1 MNNSDIL
8 LMAEVVSREKSLDKD
23 IIFEAIEAAL
33 ATATRKRNKDNI
45 EVRVAIERSTGDYEA
60 FRQWEIIADDEEM
73 INVDGQLFLTD
84 ARKHSEDLNIGDFIE
99 EPMEA
104 VEFGRIA
111 AQAAKQVIIQK
122 VREAER
128 NQVVIEFQKHL
139 GELVSGTVKRME
151 RDGAIIDINGVETLL
166 KRSAMIPRE
175 ALRKGDRI
183 RALVYEINPE
193 ARGIQIFLDRISTR
207 FLVELFKLEVPEA
220 SEGYLEIK
228 SGARDPGSRAKV
240 SVYSFDPKIDPIG
253 ACVGIRGA
261 RVQSVSNEIGGER
274 VDIIQWSEDPAQ
286 FVINSLAPA
295 EVESIV
301 IDEDTHSID
310 VIVDDAQ
317 LSQAIGKN
325 GQNVKLATELCGWDI
340 NILTN
345 DQALEKAEGEEA
357 ESRSKLMA
365 LLDIDEE
372 IAGILVQEGFTSL
385 EEVAYV
391 PKQELLDID
400 EFEEELVD
408 VLRNRAEDALL
419 IQSASASAAEAE
431 IDLMNL
437 EGMDEETAAKLKAN
451 DVADSESL
459 AEFATDELLEILP
472 ELGEER
478 ASALIMKAREP
489 WFK

>member
-1 MNNSDIL
+1 MNSNDIL
-8 LMAEVVSREKSLDKD
+8 LMAEVVSREKSLDKN

-33 ATATRKRNKDNI
+33 ATATRKRHSENI
-45 EVRVAIERSTGDYEA
+45 EARVAIERTTGDHEA
-60 FRQWEIIADDEEM
+60 FRQWEIIDDDEEM
-73 INVDGQLFLTD
+73 INPDAQLFLTD
-84 ARKHSEDLNIGDFIE
+84 ARKHSEDLNVGDLIE
-99 EPMEA
+99 EPMES

-128 NQVVIEFQKHL
+128 NQVVADFQQHL

-151 RDGAIIDINGVETLL
+151 RDGAIVDINGVETLL

-183 RALVYEINPE
+183 RGLVNDINPE

-220 SEGYLEIK
+220 SEGFIEIK
-228 SGARDPGSRAKV
+228 SGARDPGSRAKIA
-240 SVYSFDPKIDPIG
+240 VYSVDPKIDPIG

-274 VDIIQWSEDPAQ
+274 VDIIQWSADPAQ

-301 IDEDTHSID
+301 IDEDTNSID
-310 VIVDDAQ
+310 VIVDESQ

-325 GQNVKLATELCGWDI
+325 GQNVKLATELSGWEI

-345 DQALEKAEGEEA
+345 DQAVEKAEGEEEEA
-357 ESRSKLMA
+357 RSRLMEQ
-365 LLDIDEE
+365 LDIDEE
-372 IAGILVQEGFTSL
+372 VAGILVQEGFTSL

-391 PKQELLDID
+391 PKQELLDIEQFD
-400 EFEEELVD
+400 EDVVD
-408 VLRNRAEDALL
+408 ELRNRAEDVLL
-419 IQSASASAAEAE
+419 IQSAAVSAAEAE
-431 IDLMNL
+431 KDLMNL
-437 EGMDEETAAKLKAN
+437 EGMDEETAEQMKAN
-451 DVADSESL
+451 GIADSEEL
-459 AEFATDELLEILP
+459 ADFATDELLELLP
-472 ELGEER
+472 ELGEEK

-489 WFK
+489 WFV

>member
-8 LMAEVVSREKSLDKD
+8 LMAEVVSREKSLDKN

-33 ATATRKRNKDNI
+33 ATATRKRHKQNI
-45 EVRVAIERSTGDYEA
+45 EVRVAIERNTGNYEA

-73 INVDGQLFLTD
+73 TNPDAQMFLSD
-84 ARKHSEDLNIGDFIE
+84 ARKHSEELNVGDLIE

-128 NQVVIEFQKHL
+128 NQIVTEFQKHL

-151 RDGAIIDINGVETLL
+151 RDGAIVDINGVETLL

-183 RALVYEINPE
+183 RALVSEINPE
-193 ARGIQIFLDRISTR
+193 ARGIQIFLDRVSTR
-207 FLVELFKLEVPEA
+207 FLVELFKLEVPEV

-240 SVYSFDPKIDPIG
+240 SVFSHDPKIDPIG

-274 VDIIQWSEDPAQ
+274 VDIIQWSDDPAQ

-310 VIVDDAQ
+310 VIVDESQ

-325 GQNVKLATELCGWDI
+325 GQNVKLATELCGWEI

-345 DQALEKAEGEEA
+345 DQAIEKSEGEEA
-357 ESRSKLMA
+357 EARGKLME

-391 PKQELLDID
+391 PKQELLDIE
-400 EFEEELVD
+400 EFEEDLVE

-431 IDLMNL
+431 KDLMNL

-451 DVADSESL
+451 DVTDSDELAD
-459 AEFATDELLEILP
+459 FATDELLEILP

>member
-1 MNNSDIL
+1 MNSNDIL
-8 LMAEVVSREKSLDKD
+8 LMAEVVSREKSLDKN

-33 ATATRKRNKDNI
+33 ATATRKRHPKNI
-45 EVRVAIERSTGDYEA
+45 EVRVAIERGTGDHEA
-60 FRQWEIIADDEEM
+60 FRQWEVIADDEEM
-73 INVDGQLFLTD
+73 INPDAQIFLAD
-84 ARKHSEDLNIGDFIE
+84 ARKHSEELNVGDFIE
-99 EPMEA
+99 EPMES

-128 NQVVIEFQKHL
+128 SQVVTEFQQHL

-151 RDGAIIDINGVETLL
+151 RDGAIVDVNGVETLL
-166 KRSAMIPRE
+166 KRSSMIPRE

-183 RALVYEINPE
+183 RALVSEINPE
-193 ARGIQIFLDRISTR
+193 ARGIQIYLDRISTK

-220 SEGYLEIK
+220 NEGFLQIK
-228 SGARDPGSRAKV
+228 SGARDPGSRAKI
-240 SVYSFDPKIDPIG
+240 SVFSADPKIDPIG

-301 IDEDTHSID
+301 IDEDTHAID
-310 VIVDDAQ
+310 VIVDESQ

-325 GQNVKLATELCGWDI
+325 GQNVKLATELCGWEI

-345 DQALEKAEGEEA
+345 DQAVEKAEGEEEEA
-357 ESRSKLMA
+357 RARLMEQ
-365 LLDIDEE
+365 LDIDEE
-372 IAGILVQEGFTSL
+372 VATILVQEGFTTL

-391 PKQELLDID
+391 PKQELLDIEQFD
-400 EFEEELVD
+400 EDVVEE
-408 VLRNRAEDALL
+408 LRNRAEDVLL
-419 IQSASASAAEAE
+419 IQSAAVSAAEAE
-431 IDLMNL
+431 KDLMNL
-437 EGMDEETAAKLKAN
+437 EGMDEETAEKLKAN
-451 DVADSESL
+451 GIEDSEEL
-459 AEFATDELLEILP
+459 ADFATDELLEILP
-472 ELGEER
+472 ELGEEK

-489 WFK
+489 WFQ

>member
-8 LMAEVVSREKSLDKD
+8 LMAEVVSREKSLDKN

-33 ATATRKRNKDNI
+33 ATATRKRNKNNI
-45 EVRVAIERSTGDYEA
+45 EVRVAIERNSGDYEA
-60 FRQWEIIADDEEM
+60 FRQWEIIADDDEM
-73 INVDGQLFLTD
+73 INPDAQMFLSD
-84 ARKHSEDLNIGDFIE
+84 ARRHSEELNIGDFIE

-104 VEFGRIA
+104 IEFGRIA

-128 NQVVIEFQKHL
+128 NQVVVEFQKHL

-151 RDGAIIDINGVETLL
+151 RDGAIVDINGVETLL
-166 KRSAMIPRE
+166 KRSSMIPRE

-183 RALVYEINPE
+183 RALVHEINPE
-193 ARGIQIFLDRISTR
+193 ARGIQIFLDRVSTK

-228 SGARDPGSRAKV
+228 SGARDPGSRAKI
-240 SVYSFDPKIDPIG
+240 SVYSYDPKIDPIG

-301 IDEDTHSID
+301 IDEDTHAID
-310 VIVDDAQ
+310 VIVDESQ

-325 GQNVKLATELCGWDI
+325 GQNVKLATELCGWEI

-345 DQALEKAEGEEA
+345 DQAVEKAEGEEA
-357 ESRSKLMA
+357 EARGKLMEQ
-365 LLDIDEE
+365 LDIDEE
-372 IAGILVQEGFTSL
+372 IASILVQEGFTSL

-391 PKQELLDID
+391 PKQELLDIE
-400 EFEEELVD
+400 EFEEELVE

-419 IQSASASAAEAE
+419 IQSASASAAQAE
-431 IDLMNL
+431 KDLMNL

-451 DVADSESL
+451 DVSDSEEL

-472 ELGEER
+472 ELGEEK

>member
-8 LMAEVVSREKSLDKD
+8 LMAEVVSREKALDKD

-33 ATATRKRNKDNI
+33 ATATRKRHTKNI
-45 EVRVAIERSTGDYEA
+45 EVRVAIERNSGDYEA
-60 FRQWEIIADDEEM
+60 FRQWEVIDDEDEM
-73 INVDGQLFLTD
+73 LNDDAQMFLSD
-84 ARKHSEDLNIGDFIE
+84 ARKHSDELNIGDFIE
-99 EPMEA
+99 EPMDG

-128 NQVVIEFQKHL
+128 NQVVAEFRKHL

-151 RDGAIIDINGVETLL
+151 RDGAIVDVNGVETLL
-166 KRSAMIPRE
+166 KRSSMIPRE

-183 RALVYEINPE
+183 RALVNDINPE

-220 SEGYLEIK
+220 SEGFLEIK
-228 SGARDPGSRAKV
+228 SGARDPGSRAKI
-240 SVYSFDPKIDPIG
+240 SVYSVDPKIDPIG

-274 VDIIQWSEDPAQ
+274 VDIIQWSPDPAQ

-310 VIVDDAQ
+310 VIVDETQ

-325 GQNVKLATELCGWDI
+325 GQNVKLATELCGWEI

-345 DQALEKAEGEEA
+345 DQAIEKAEGEEA
-357 ESRSKLMA
+357 EARTRLMTQ
-365 LLDIDEE
+365 LDIDEE
-372 IAGILVQEGFTSL
+372 VAGILVQEGFTTI

-391 PKQELLDID
+391 PKQELLDI
-400 EFEEELVD
+400 EHFEEELVD
-408 VLRNRAEDALL
+408 ELRNRAEDALL
-419 IQSASASAAEAE
+419 ILSASANAAEAE
-431 IDLMNL
+431 KELINL
-437 EGMDEETAAKLKAN
+437 EGMDEETAEKLKAN
-451 DVADSESL
+451 GVADSEEL

-472 ELGEER
+472 ELGEEK

>member
-33 ATATRKRNKDNI
+33 ATATRKRSKKNI
-45 EVRVAIERSTGDYEA
+45 EVRVAIERNSGDYEA

-73 INVDGQLFLTD
+73 TNPDAQMFLTD
-84 ARKHSEDLNIGDFIE
+84 ARKHSEELNIGDIIE

-104 VEFGRIA
+104 VVFGRIA

-128 NQVVIEFQKHL
+128 NQVVVEFQKHL

-151 RDGAIIDINGVETLL
+151 RDGAIVDINGVETLL
-166 KRSAMIPRE
+166 KRSSMIPRE

-183 RALVYEINPE
+183 RALVHEINPE

-207 FLVELFKLEVPEA
+207 FLIELFKLEVPEA

-310 VIVDDAQ
+310 VIVDESQ

-325 GQNVKLATELCGWDI
+325 GQNVKLASELCGWDI

-345 DQALEKAEGEEA
+345 DQAVEKAEGEEA
-357 ESRSKLMA
+357 EARSKLMR

-391 PKQELLDID
+391 PKQELLDIE
-400 EFEEELVD
+400 EFDEELVE

-431 IDLMNL
+431 KDLMNL
-437 EGMDEETAAKLKAN
+437 EGMDEETAAKLKAH
-451 DVADSESL
+451 DVTDSEEL
-459 AEFATDELLEILP
+459 ADFATDELLEILP
-472 ELGEER
+472 ELGEEK

>member
-33 ATATRKRNKDNI
+33 ATATRKRNRNNI

-73 INVDGQLFLTD
+73 INPDAQLVLSD

-99 EPMEA
+99 EPMETI
-104 VEFGRIA
+104 EFGRIA

-151 RDGAIIDINGVETLL
+151 RDGAIVDINGVETLL

-183 RALVYEINPE
+183 RALVNEINPE

-310 VIVDDAQ
+310 VIVDESQ

-325 GQNVKLATELCGWDI
+325 GQNVKLATELCGWEI

-357 ESRSKLMA
+357 EARNKLMV

-419 IQSASASAAEAE
+419 IQSASVSAAEAE
-431 IDLMNL
+431 KDLMNL
-437 EGMDEETAAKLKAN
+437 EGMDEETAAKLRAN
-451 DVADSESL
+451 DVTDSEEL

-472 ELGEER
+472 ELGEEK

>member
-8 LMAEVVSREKSLDKD
+8 LMAEVVSREKSLDKN

-33 ATATRKRNKDNI
+33 ATATRKRNQNNI
-45 EVRVAIERSTGDYEA
+45 EVRVAIERNSGDYEA
-60 FRQWEIIADDEEM
+60 FRQWEIIADDDEM
-73 INVDGQLFLTD
+73 INPDAQLFLSD
-84 ARKHSEDLNIGDFIE
+84 ARKHSEELNIGDFIE

-104 VEFGRIA
+104 IEFGRIA

-128 NQVVIEFQKHL
+128 NQVVAEFQKHL

-151 RDGAIIDINGVETLL
+151 RDGAIVDINGVETLL
-166 KRSAMIPRE
+166 KRSSMIPRE

-183 RALVYEINPE
+183 RALVHEINPE
-193 ARGIQIFLDRISTR
+193 ARGIQIFLDRVSTK

-220 SEGYLEIK
+220 SEGFLEIK

-301 IDEDTHSID
+301 IDEDTHFID
-310 VIVDDAQ
+310 VIVDESQ

-325 GQNVKLATELCGWDI
+325 GQNVKLATELCGWEI

-345 DQALEKAEGEEA
+345 DQAVEKAEGEEA
-357 ESRSKLMA
+357 EARKKLMM

-372 IAGILVQEGFTSL
+372 VAGILVQEGFTSL

-391 PKQELLDID
+391 PKQELLDIE
-400 EFEEELVD
+400 EFEEELVE

-431 IDLMNL
+431 KDLMNL

-451 DVADSESL
+451 DVTDSEEL

-472 ELGEER
+472 ELGEEK

>member
-8 LMAEVVSREKSLDKD
+8 LMAEVVSREKSLDKN

-33 ATATRKRNKDNI
+33 ATATRKRNRNNI
-45 EVRVAIERSTGDYEA
+45 EVRVAIERSSGDYEA

-73 INVDGQLFLTD
+73 INPDAQMFLSD
-84 ARKHSEDLNIGDFIE
+84 ARKHSEELNIGDFIE

-104 VEFGRIA
+104 IEFGRIA

-128 NQVVIEFQKHL
+128 NQVVMEFQKHL

-151 RDGAIIDINGVETLL
+151 RDGAIVDINGVETLL

-183 RALVYEINPE
+183 RALVSEINPE
-193 ARGIQIFLDRISTR
+193 ARGIQIFLDRVSTR

-240 SVYSFDPKIDPIG
+240 SVYSYDPKIDPIG

-301 IDEDTHSID
+301 IDEDTHAID
-310 VIVDDAQ
+310 VIVDESQ

-325 GQNVKLATELCGWDI
+325 GQNVKLATELCGWEI

-357 ESRSKLMA
+357 EARNRLITQ
-365 LLDIDEE
+365 LDIDEE

-391 PKQELLDID
+391 PKQELLDIEEFD
-400 EFEEELVD
+400 EDLVE

-431 IDLMNL
+431 VDLMNL
-437 EGMDEETAAKLKAN
+437 EGMDEETAAKLKEN
-451 DVADSESL
+451 DVANSEDL

-472 ELGEER
+472 ELGEEK

>member
-8 LMAEVVSREKSLDKD
+8 LMAEVVSREKSLDKN

-45 EVRVAIERSTGDYEA
+45 EVRVAIERNSGDYEA

-73 INVDGQLFLTD
+73 TNPDAQLFLSD
-84 ARKHSEDLNIGDFIE
+84 ARKHSEELNIGDLIE

-128 NQVVIEFQKHL
+128 NQVVVEFQKHL

-151 RDGAIIDINGVETLL
+151 RDGAIVDINGVETLL
-166 KRSAMIPRE
+166 KRSSMIPRE

-183 RALVYEINPE
+183 RALVHEINPE

-286 FVINSLAPA
+286 YVINSLAPA

-310 VIVDDAQ
+310 VIVDESQ

-325 GQNVKLATELCGWDI
+325 GQNVKLASELCGWEI

-345 DQALEKAEGEEA
+345 DQAVEKAEGEEA
-357 ESRSKLMA
+357 EARGKLMG

-372 IAGILVQEGFTSL
+372 IASILVQEGFTSL

-391 PKQELLDID
+391 PKQELLDIEEFD
-400 EFEEELVD
+400 EDLVE

-431 IDLMNL
+431 KDLMNL

-451 DVADSESL
+451 DVTDSEEL
-459 AEFATDELLEILP
+459 ADFATDELLEILP
-472 ELGEER
+472 ELGEEK

>member
-1 MNNSDIL
+1 MNSNDIL
-8 LMAEVVSREKSLDKD
+8 LMAEVVSREKSLDKE

-33 ATATRKRNKDNI
+33 ATATRKRHPKNI
-45 EVRVAIERSTGDYEA
+45 EVRVAIERTTGDHEA

-73 INVDGQLFLTD
+73 INPDAQIFLTD
-84 ARKHSEDLNIGDFIE
+84 ARKHSEDLNVGDLIE
-99 EPMEA
+99 EPMES

-128 NQVVIEFQKHL
+128 SQVVAEFQQHL

-151 RDGAIIDINGVETLL
+151 RDGAIVDVNGVETLL

-183 RALVYEINPE
+183 RALVSEINPE

-220 SEGYLEIK
+220 NEGFLEIK
-228 SGARDPGSRAKV
+228 SGARDPGSRAKI
-240 SVYSFDPKIDPIG
+240 SVYSADPKIDPIG

-274 VDIIQWSEDPAQ
+274 VDIIQWSADPAQ

-310 VIVDDAQ
+310 VIVDEGQ
-317 LSQAIGKN
+317 LSQAIGKG
-325 GQNVKLATELCGWDI
+325 GQNVKLATELCGWEI

-345 DQALEKAEGEEA
+345 DQAVEKAEGEEEEA
-357 ESRSKLMA
+357 RGRLMEQ
-365 LLDIDEE
+365 LDIDEE
-372 IAGILVQEGFTSL
+372 VAGILVQEGFTTL

-391 PKQELLDID
+391 PKQELLDIEQFD
-400 EFEEELVD
+400 EDVVD
-408 VLRNRAEDALL
+408 ELRNRAEDVLL
-419 IQSASASAAEAE
+419 IQSAAVSAAEAE
-431 IDLMNL
+431 KDLMNL
-437 EGMDEETAAKLKAN
+437 EGMDEETAEKMKAN
-451 DVADSESL
+451 GIADSEEL
-459 AEFATDELLEILP
+459 ADFATDELLEILP
-472 ELGEER
+472 ELGEEK

-489 WFK
+489 WFQ

>member
-45 EVRVAIERSTGDYEA
+45 EVRVDIERSTGDYEA
-60 FRQWEIIADDEEM
+60 FRQWEIIDDDEEM
-73 INVDGQLFLTD
+73 LNPDAQLFLTD

-99 EPMEA
+99 EPMEV

-151 RDGAIIDINGVETLL
+151 RDGAIVDINGVETLL

-310 VIVDDAQ
+310 VIVDESQ

-325 GQNVKLATELCGWDI
+325 GQNVKLATELCGWEI

-345 DQALEKAEGEEA
+345 DQAIEKAEGEEA
-357 ESRSKLMA
+357 ESRNKLMA

-431 IDLMNL
+431 KDLMNL

-451 DVADSESL
+451 DVSDSEEL

-472 ELGEER
+472 ELGEEK